1 MRIEVFYSP
10 QAGEVLQV
18 ALDVSAGMTIAQVL
32 AHLPGEAPWP
42 EAASG
47 AQSGDL
53 GLSLWSRRVGVD
65 EVLRDGDRLELSR
78 SLLVDP
84 KVARR
89 ERFKGQGSKTAGLFS
104 KKRPGAK
111 AGY

>member
-10 QAGEVLQV
+10 RAGEVLQ
-18 ALDVSAGMTIAQVL
+18 APLDVSAGMTIAQAL

-42 EAASG
+42 EAVSR

-53 GLSLWSRRVGVD
+53 GLSLWSRRVGLG

-78 SLLVDP
+78 PLLVDP

-89 ERFKGQGSKTAGLFS
+89 ERFKGQGSTTAGLFS